1 MCVIVDN
8 IGQDSSIPVRRRMLI
23 MVGLRHVFGLKM
35 ATLDSEKTSFLE
47 VKLQI
52 SQLHLQKQIHDTSKE
67 RLKND
72 YLVLYNPTLI

>member
-8 IGQDSSIPVRRRMLI
+8 MGQDSSIPVRRRMLI
-23 MVGLRHVFGLKM
+23 MVGLRHVL

>member
-23 MVGLRHVFGLKM
+23 MVGLRHVL

-52 SQLHLQKQIHDTSKE
+52 SQLHWQKQIHDTSKE

>member
-8 IGQDSSIPVRRRMLI
+8 MGQDSSIPVRRRMLI
-23 MVGLRHVFGLKM
+23 IVGLRHVL

>member
-23 MVGLRHVFGLKM
+23 MVGLRHVL